1 MSDPAVSTAP
11 QAAHAAALSPARDAA
26 EAARRLDA
34 WFAACPG
41 VAVAFSGGVDSAL
54 VAYWARRTLG
64 RTRATAWIADSP
76 SLKRD
81 DLARAR
87 DLCAAFDIPLQE
99 IATDEIDNPDYA
111 SNPVDRCFHC
121 KTTLYS
127 TLAERLAGRRAA
139 IWICSG
145 ANLDDQGDYRP
156 GLRAASDA
164 HVRHPLM
171 ECGLGKTLI
180 RELARAHGLPVWNKP
195 ASPCLSSRIPYGQA
209 VTRDKLAQIE
219 AAEAWLQRAGF
230 EICRVRHFGDRA
242 GIEVPPDR
250 LDDLRPRLPE
260 LREAFSSLGFTAVE
274 IDPEGFVSGKLN
286 RAIARPVS

>member
-1 MSDPAVSTAP
+1 MSDPATSNAP
-11 QAAHAAALSPARDAA
+11 QAARLSPARDAT

-34 WFAACPG
+34 WFAECPG

-87 DLCAAFDIPLQE
+87 DFCAAFDIPLQE
-99 IATDEIDNPDYA
+99 IATDEVDNPAYA

-121 KTTLYS
+121 KTTLYT
-127 TLAERLAGRRAA
+127 TLAERLAGHTSG

-156 GLRAASDA
+156 GLRAAA
-164 HVRHPLM
+164 NARVRHPLM
-171 ECGLGKTLI
+171 ECGLGKSLI
-180 RELARAHGLPVWNKP
+180 RELAHAHGLPVWNKP
-195 ASPCLSSRIPYGQA
+195 ASPCLSSRIPYGQP

-219 AAEAWLQRAGF
+219 AAEGWLQRAGF
-230 EICRVRHFGDRA
+230 DICRVRHFGDRA
-242 GIEVPPDR
+242 VIELPPDR
-250 LDDLRPRLPE
+250 LDELRPRVPE
-260 LREAFSSLGFTAVE
+260 LRAAFSSLGFPSVE

-286 RAIARPVS
+286 RAIARAVS